1 MNYYDTF
8 KMTNGDIDIVGN
20 DLALVGGQEE
30 MRQNAENRLSVNK
43 SEWFLNLGLGLSY
56 KDIRGKGVRDSD
68 IEYWVRECILQDERI
83 KEVRKVTISRN
94 APLRTADIDVT
105 IIDPYGEE
113 LILSGVIDIG

>member
-1 MNYYDTF
+1 MMYYDTF

-20 DLALVGGQEE
+20 DLALVSDQEE
-30 MRQNAENRLSVNK
+30 MRQNAENRLAVNK
-43 SEWFLNLGLGLSY
+43 TEWFLNLGLGLSY

-68 IEYWVRECILQDERI
+68 IEYWIRECILQDERI
-83 KEVRKVTISRN
+83 KEVRKVTVDRN
-94 APLRTADIDVT
+94 AALRTADIDVT

>member
-56 KDIRGKGVRDSD
+56 KDIRGKGVSDSD
-68 IEYWVRECILQDERI
+68 IEYWIRECVLQDERI

>member
-1 MNYYDTF
+1 MIYYDTF
-8 KMTNGDIDIVGN
+8 KMTNGDVDIVGN
-20 DLALVGGQEE
+20 DLALVAGQEE
-30 MRQNAENRLSVNK
+30 MRQNTENRLAVNK
-43 SEWFLNLGLGLSY
+43 TEWFLNLDLGLSY

-83 KEVRKVTISRN
+83 KEVRKVTVDRN
-94 APLRTADIDVT
+94 AALRTADIDVT

>member
-1 MNYYDTF
+1 MMYYDTF

-30 MRQNAENRLSVNK
+30 MRQNVENRLAVNK
-43 SEWFLNLGLGLSY
+43 TEWFLNLGLGLSY

-68 IEYWVRECILQDERI
+68 IEYWIRECILQDERI
-83 KEVRKVTISRN
+83 KEVRKVTVDRN
-94 APLRTADIDVT
+94 AALRTADIDVT

>member
-43 SEWFLNLGLGLSY
+43 TEWFLNLGLGLSY
-56 KDIRGKGVRDSD
+56 KDIRGKGVSDSD
-68 IEYWVRECILQDERI
+68 IEYWIRECVLQDERI

>member
-1 MNYYDTF
+1 MIYYDTF
-8 KMTNGDIDIVGN
+8 KMINGDIDIVGN

-68 IEYWVRECILQDERI
+68 IEYWIRECILQDERI
-83 KEVRKVTISRN
+83 KEVRKVTVDRD
-94 APLRTADIDVT
+94 AALRTADIDVT

>member
-30 MRQNAENRLSVNK
+30 MRQNAENRLAVNK
-43 SEWFLNLGLGLSY
+43 TEWFLNLGLGLSY
-56 KDIRGKGVRDSD
+56 KDIRGKGVSDSD
-68 IEYWVRECILQDERI
+68 IEYWIRECVLQDERI

>member
-1 MNYYDTF
+1 MMYYDTF

-20 DLALVGGQEE
+20 DLALVSGQEE
-30 MRQNAENRLSVNK
+30 MRQNTENRLAVNK
-43 SEWFLNLGLGLSY
+43 TEWFLNLGLGLSY

-68 IEYWVRECILQDERI
+68 IEYWIRECILQDERI
-83 KEVRKVTISRN
+83 KEVRKVTVDRN
-94 APLRTADIDVT
+94 AELRTADIDVT

>member
-1 MNYYDTF
+1 MIYYDTF

-30 MRQNAENRLSVNK
+30 MRQNAENRLAVNK
-43 SEWFLNLGLGLSY
+43 NEWFLNLGLGLSY

-83 KEVRKVTISRN
+83 KEVRKVIVDRN
-94 APLRTADIDVT
+94 AALRTADIDVT

>member
-8 KMTNGDIDIVGN
+8 KMTNGDIDIVEN

-68 IEYWVRECILQDERI
+68 IEYWIRECVLQDERI

>member
-1 MNYYDTF
+1 MIYYDTF

-30 MRQNAENRLSVNK
+30 MRQNTENRLAVNK
-43 SEWFLNLGLGLSY
+43 TEWFLNLGLGLSY

-68 IEYWVRECILQDERI
+68 IEYWIRECILQDERI
-83 KEVRKVTISRN
+83 KEVRKVTVDRN
-94 APLRTADIDVT
+94 AALRTADIDVT

>member
-1 MNYYDTF
+1 MIYYDTF

-20 DLALVGGQEE
+20 DLSLVGGQEE
-30 MRQNAENRLSVNK
+30 MRQNAENRLAINK
-43 SEWFLNLGLGLSY
+43 TEWFLNLGLGLSY

-68 IEYWVRECILQDERI
+68 IEYWIRECILQDERI
-83 KEVRKVTISRN
+83 KEVRKVTVDRN
-94 APLRTADIDVT
+94 AALRTADIDVT

>member
-68 IEYWVRECILQDERI
+68 IEYWIRECVLQDERI